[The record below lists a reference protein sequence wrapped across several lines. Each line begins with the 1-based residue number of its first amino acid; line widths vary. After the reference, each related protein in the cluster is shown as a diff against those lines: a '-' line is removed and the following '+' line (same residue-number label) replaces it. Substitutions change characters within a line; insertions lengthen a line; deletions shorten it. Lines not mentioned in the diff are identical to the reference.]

1 MDAAGTGF
9 LPGGNDI
16 YCMANADDEFLQRL
30 PVLREFGDVAD
41 IQNYEPLPHG
51 WALAVADVINSTG
64 AIDGGRYKAVNMAG
78 AGVISALL
86 NALERYDLPFVFG
99 GDGAVVAVPPAS
111 IETARETLSLVLS
124 WVRDDM
130 DLAMRASIVPVE
142 DIRHHGLDVRVARFN
157 ASNDISYA
165 MFSGGGS
172 SWAEAR
178 MKEGEYGIASAP
190 KGARPDLSGLSC
202 RWNPIAASYGRIV
215 SIIVL
220 PKPEGDMEAFRRLV
234 SELVDLSNED
244 GRGGHPVP
252 AAGPEV
258 GFAEEGIRLEAKAR
272 SPYGFGW
279 ARVKH
284 TFGISAQM
292 VLVRVLASFNASL
305 GRFSANGYRQGVAR
319 NTDFRKFEDGLKM
332 TVDVDAA
339 RLAQI
344 RQKLGDARAEGVCY
358 FGLHEQDEALMTC
371 IVPSAVRRNH
381 MHFVDG
387 AMGGYATA
395 ATYLKAQ
402 MGKA

>member
-1 MDAAGTGF
+1 MGAASTGF
-9 LPGGNDI
+9 LPGGDDI
-16 YCMANADDEFLQRL
+16 YPMANADDEFLQRL

-41 IQNYEPLPHG
+41 TLKYEPLPDG

-64 AIDGGRYKAVNMAG
+64 AIDSGRYKAVNMAG

-86 NALERYDLPFVFG
+86 NALQKFDLPFVFG
-99 GDGAVVAVPPAS
+99 GDGAVVAIPPAS
-111 IETARETLSLVLS
+111 IDAARETLARVLS

-130 DLAMRASIVPVE
+130 ELAMRASIVPVE
-142 DIRHHGLDVRVARFN
+142 DIRRHGHDVRVARFQ
-157 ASNDISYA
+157 ASDDVSYA

-178 MKEGEYGIASAP
+178 MKAGDYGIASAP
-190 KGARPDLSGLSC
+190 AGSRPDLSGLSC
-202 RWNPIAASYGRIV
+202 RWDPIAATQGRIV
-215 SIIVL
+215 SIIVM
-220 PKPEGDMEAFRRLV
+220 PQPAGDMEAFRRLV
-234 SELVDLSNED
+234 HTLADLSNVD
-244 GRGGHPVP
+244 GRDGHPVP
-252 AAGPEV
+252 ASGPDV
-258 GFAEEGIRLEAKAR
+258 SFADEGVVLESKAL
-272 SPYGFGW
+272 SPYGAGW
-279 ARVKH
+279 DRVRKMV
-284 TFGISAQM
+284 GILAQIM
-292 VLVRVLASFNASL
+292 LVKTLSKFDGSL
-305 GRFSANGYRQGVAR
+305 GRFSANEYRRGVAR

-332 TVDVDAA
+332 TVDIGPGRLAEIRA
-339 RLAQI
+339 RL
-344 RQKLGDARAEGVCY
+344 DEARAAGVCH